1 MAFGSDWPVVPV
13 GPLLAAYVA
22 VNRHAPPPCG
32 ASFTPT
38 EAVALED
45 ALTAQTLAGAQ
56 AAGIDDV
63 IGSLRQC
70 WEHLEGKED
79 LPLLLMI

>member
-13 GPLLAAYVA
+13 DPLLAAFVA
-22 VNRHAPPPCG
+22 VNRHSPPPSD
-32 ASFTPT
+32 AAFTPS
-38 EAVALED
+38 EAIALED

-63 IGSLRQC
+63 IGSLR
-70 WEHLEGKED
+70 
-79 LPLLLMI
+79 